1 MATATTDNNAANEQ
15 KDVNASAPEKAAD
28 KPAGNA
34 AEKGAE
40 QTKPTRNPRKRRLL
54 LLGLLLIVV
63 LGVIGVWAWYEM
75 YGRWSESTDDAYVN
89 GNVVEITPQVTGT
102 VVSIGAD
109 DGDLVREGQVL
120 VQFDPNDAEVALQSA
135 EANLAKVVRQVR
147 GLYSNVDGMKAQ
159 LAAQRAEVQ
168 RAQDNYNR
176 RRSLAAGGAISQ
188 EELSH
193 AKDDLTT
200 AQNALTNIQQQLA
213 TSSALVDDTQVS
225 SHPDVKSAAA
235 QLRQAYLSNARSTLI
250 APVTGYVAK
259 RTVQL
264 GQRVQPGTALM
275 AVIPLDQ
282 LWIDANFKETQLG
295 QMRIGQPV
303 DIEADLYGGDV
314 KYNGTVDS
322 VGAGTG
328 SAFALLP
335 AQNATGNWI
344 KIVQRVPVRIHINA
358 DELAKHPLRIGLSTT
373 VDVNLHDQS
382 GPVLAQQ
389 PPKQP
394 LFTTNVYAKQLAD
407 ADTMIARVI
416 HENSASTSGKTAQR

>member
-1 MATATTDNNAANEQ
+1 MATATTENNATNEQ
-15 KDVNASAPEKAAD
+15 KAPEGQQQAD
-28 KPAGNA
+28 QGQASKNQSGQPGQPQ
-34 AEKGAE
+34 K
-40 QTKPTRNPRKRRLL
+40 NPRKRK
-54 LLGLLLIVV
+54 LLLIGLAVIV
-63 LGVIGVWAWYEM
+63 ILGGLGVWGWYEV

-120 VQFDPNDAEVALQSA
+120 VQFDPNDSEVALQSA
-135 EANLAKVVRQVR
+135 EANLGKVVRQVR
-147 GLYSNVDGMKAQ
+147 GLYSNVDGIKAQ
-159 LAAQRAEVQ
+159 LAAQRAEVK
-168 RAQDNYNR
+168 RAQDNYTR
-176 RRSLAAGGAISQ
+176 RRNLAAGGAISQ

-193 AKDDLTT
+193 AQDDLTS
-200 AQNALTNIQQQLA
+200 AQNALNNIQQQLV
-213 TSSALVDDTQVS
+213 TSTALVDDTSVA
-225 SHPDVKSAAA
+225 SHPDVKAAAA

-295 QMRIGQPV
+295 KMRIGQPV
-303 DIEADLYGGDV
+303 DIEADLYGSDV
-314 KYNGTVDS
+314 KYSGTVDS

-358 DELAKHPLRIGLSTT
+358 DELAQHPLRIGLSTV
-373 VDVNLHDQS
+373 VDVDLHDQS

-389 PPKQP
+389 PPKQAS
-394 LFTTNVYAKQLAD
+394 FTTDVYVKQLAE
-407 ADTMIARVI
+407 ADTLINRLI
-416 HENSASTSGKTAQR
+416 HENSASASGKTAQR